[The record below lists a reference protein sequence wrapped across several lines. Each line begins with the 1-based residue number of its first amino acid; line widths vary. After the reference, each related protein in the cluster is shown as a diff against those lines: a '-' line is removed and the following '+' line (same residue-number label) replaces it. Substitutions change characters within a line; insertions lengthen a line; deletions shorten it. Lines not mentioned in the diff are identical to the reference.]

1 MQNYLKGVTEVLSKI
16 YRWPT
21 TFLADM
27 SDERRENSFILQMK
41 RIAKELGLIG

>member
-1 MQNYLKGVTEVLSKI
+1 MGYGSIEQI
-16 YRWPT
+16 YRWST
-21 TFLADM
+21 TSLLDM